1 MSIQAM
7 SKASNT
13 VEIISNAQAR
23 RVLLNL
29 QGLGELPQRSSARAV
44 QTVVQRLGYVQ
55 IDSIN
60 VLERAHH
67 LILGAR
73 LAQYRHEHWP
83 RPKF

>member
-7 SKASNT
+7 SKTRNT

-29 QGLGELPQRSSARAV
+29 QGLGDLPQRSSARAV

-55 IDSIN
+55 IYSIN
-60 VLERAHH
+60 VL
-67 LILGAR
+67 
-73 LAQYRHEHWP
+73 
-83 RPKF
+83 